1 MTQLLN
7 ILFSLSIS
15 IYVGSVI
22 FFSFFTAP
30 TLFRELPKEMAG
42 NVVSKI
48 FPNYYLLGYFT
59 LIIAFIS
66 LTLRGIFEKPFPLAR
81 ILLLLI
87 MLGCTF
93 YAGLS
98 IQPKAHLMKTVIRTM
113 EDSPEKELKEKEFG
127 SLHKQSVYL
136 NVVSLLCGILV
147 IILTAIRI
155 Y

>member
-66 LTLRGIFEKPFPLAR
+66 LTLRGVLEKPFPIAR
-81 ILLLLI
+81 TLLLLI

-93 YAGLS
+93 YAGIS
-98 IQPKAHLMKTVIRTM
+98 IQPKAHLLKTVIRTM
-113 EDSPEKELKEKEFG
+113 EESPEKGLKEKNFG
-127 SLHKQSVYL
+127 ELHKRSVYL
-136 NVVSLLCGILV
+136 NVVSLLCGIFV

>member
-59 LIIAFIS
+59 LIVAFIS
-66 LTLRGIFEKPFPLAR
+66 LTLRGIIEKPFPLAR

-113 EDSPEKELKEKEFG
+113 EDSPEKQIKEKEFG
-127 SLHKQSVYL
+127 ELHKQSVYL
-136 NVVSLLCGILV
+136 NVASLLSGILV

>member
-1 MTQLLN
+1 MTQILN
-7 ILFSLSIS
+7 ILFSLSMTL
-15 IYVGSVI
+15 YVGSVV

-66 LTLRGIFEKPFPLAR
+66 LTLKGILDKPFPIPR

-93 YAGLS
+93 YAGIS
-98 IQPKAHLMKTVIRTM
+98 IQPKAHLLKTVIRTM
-113 EDSPEKELKEKEFG
+113 EESPEKEMKEKEFG

-136 NVVSLLCGILV
+136 NIVSLLCGIFV
-147 IILTAIRI
+147 ILLTAVRT